1 MNKKIGFLILT
12 VLLVLLVGCGPSV
25 GDTKTQFCNDWQAF
39 GTAIQNGKNLNENST
54 VDEAKAAKD
63 EIVKAFDKAKSS
75 SAELEEVQL
84 DATQQAVD
92 AMSQVI
98 DSIPADATLGQVGTA
113 VQASANALEAAYT
126 AINTTV
132 CVAR

>member
-12 VLLVLLVGCGPSV
+12 VLLLLLVGCGPSV
-25 GDTKTQFCNDWQAF
+25 GDAKTQFCNDWQAF

-54 VDEAKAAKD
+54 VDEAKAARD

-75 SAELEEVQL
+75 SAQLQEVQL

-98 DSIPADATLGQVGTA
+98 DSIPADATLGQAGA
-113 VQASANALEAAYT
+113 AIQASANALETAYT

-132 CVAR
+132 CVTR